1 MFVKYMDKRLFID
14 NFINFINNE
23 IFNEIETL
31 RQTINENIYLWNMTI
46 NNILDEIRNI
56 IIYRSNKYIFKL
68 NEEDFEYI
76 NNVIKQIIWDI
87 VKNTNGAKYLRTH
100 EPEIYFD
107 KGVIENIA
115 FRNNIKLLL
124 VENNKKIS
132 NIQNNNIAK

>member
-76 NNVIKQIIWDI
+76 NNVIKQII
-87 VKNTNGAKYLRTH
+87 
-100 EPEIYFD
+100 
-107 KGVIENIA
+107 
-115 FRNNIKLLL
+115 
-124 VENNKKIS
+124 
-132 NIQNNNIAK
+132 